1 MTPGTL
7 LQIFPKPISALS
19 TGLICLILVC
29 TRASG
34 AWSDDPVQKLVFIRH
49 GEKPDEGLGQLNCQ
63 GLNRALALPPVI
75 AKSFG
80 RPDFIFAPNPSYTKS
95 DAGQPY
101 DYVRPL
107 ATVEPTAIF
116 FKLPVDTSFGFS
128 QISDLRAA
136 LEKLQTLHPGN
147 LVLIAWEHNGI
158 EALVKAILS
167 AHGTD
172 PATVPK
178 WQRDDFDSIY
188 VVTINTK
195 DSTASLAIKHEGL
208 DGQLTLCPQ

>member
-1 MTPGTL
+1 MTINITRRIWSRTINASGRTV
-7 LQIFPKPISALS
+7 
-19 TGLICLILVC
+19 ICLMALCAATTSV
-29 TRASG
+29 R
-34 AWSDDPVQKLVFIRH
+34 SDDATQTLVFIRH